1 MTALVARPLPQRRL
15 TGQRHALVAT
25 AHVRLMILMLMLAA
39 GFALVIGRIGM
50 LAFAAEPTSIQGP
63 VSGVGPRGDIL
74 DRNGEPLARTIEAW
88 TIGVHPGKL
97 LGDKQELA
105 AKLAAVLPGHDES
118 WYYAKL
124 TLPVSF
130 TYLERHAS
138 PALVNAVHAI
148 GEPGLAF
155 AREPERLYPQT
166 TMAAHV
172 LGYIG
177 PTGDDTRIMGRAGIE
192 RAFEDRLTSPST
204 RGTPV
209 MLSIDSRVQAAMES
223 ELGRAMIAFKA
234 RSATGV
240 VLDVHTG
247 EVMAMVS
254 LPVYNPNKLA
264 GTSSDALRN
273 NVTQSVYELGSTF
286 KPITMATAIESG
298 VVTSMA
304 KRYDATEPLHVGGF
318 TIHDDHAQKRFLDV
332 PEALIHSSNIVTA
345 RIADEVG
352 KDRMSAMFKAMG
364 FDTRPEIELREKQKP
379 IWPVFWART
388 TVMTTGYGHGIA
400 VTPLHLANAYAT
412 LVNGGIWRPTTLLK
426 VAPGKAPEGRRVL
439 SEATSARMRQLLRLV
454 VTQGTGRKGE
464 APGYRV
470 GGKTGTA
477 EVAGA
482 GGYSKKAN
490 VSTFAAAFPMD
501 APRYV
506 VIAMLDS
513 PVGNAEILW
522 SHHRRLD
529 RGSGRQPRDL
539 THRRDAGRDA
549 RQQPRRGRLG
559 AVAIALACARRE
571 PGGRRMKLAALT
583 GGAED
588 ATVTGFAI
596 DHRKVAPGTI
606 FGAFEGA
613 QVNGEDFIPAAVAGG
628 AIAVVARPEARVVGV
643 THIADANPRKRF
655 AGLAAR
661 YFAPFPETAVAVT
674 GTNGKTS
681 TVEMTRQ
688 LWRMTGFHAA
698 SIGTLGVTTAGDQV
712 STGLTTPDIVTFLSN
727 VAGLAREGVSHVAF
741 EASSHGLSQYRTEG
755 LPVRA
760 AAFTNL
766 SRDHLDYHGTMEAYF
781 EAKLRLFSEVVVD
794 GGAVVVWADDPHA
807 ARVIEDCGGAWP
819 SRADGRHAGR
829 DAEAGV
835 ARSDLA
841 GAGAG
846 HRGRGQGAQGDAAA
860 DRRLSGGQCV
870 DRSRAGHRD
879 RWRYRADAG
888 VARAAAASARAAG
901 ARGDRAERGAG
912 LCRLCAYARRAG
924 GSDRG
929 AEAACLGAAD
939 HGVRRGRGS
948 RPGQARAD
956 GRGRGGDVRQGLC
969 DRRQSALRGC
979 RRRSARW

>member
-1 MTALVARPLPQRRL
+1 MTALVARPQPQRRL

-25 AHVRLMILMLMLAA
+25 AHVRLMMLMLLLAA
-39 GFALVIGRIGM
+39 GFTLVIGRIVM
-50 LAFAAEPTSIQGP
+50 LGFVSEPASAQGL
-63 VSGVGPRGDIL
+63 VSGVMQRGDIL

-97 LGDKQELA
+97 LGDRRELA
-105 AKLAAVLPGHDES
+105 AKLAAIVPGHDES

-124 TLPVSF
+124 TLPVNF

-138 PALVNAVHAI
+138 PALVNAVHAL

-177 PTGDDTRIMGRAGIE
+177 PTGDDRRIMGRAGIE
-192 RAFEDRLTSPST
+192 RAFDDQLTSPST

-209 MLSIDSRVQAAMES
+209 SLSIDSRVQAAMES

-234 RSATGV
+234 KSATGI

-254 LPVYNPNKLA
+254 LPVYNPNKIA

-286 KPITMATAIESG
+286 KPITMATAIETG

-304 KRYDATEPLHVGGF
+304 RRFDATQPLHVGGF
-318 TIHDDHAQKRFLDV
+318 TIHDDHAQKRFLDI

-345 RIADEVG
+345 RIADEIG
-352 KDRMSAMFKAMG
+352 KDRMAAMFKAMG

-388 TVMTTGYGHGIA
+388 TVMTTAYGHGIA

-482 GGYSKKAN
+482 GGYSKKTN

-513 PVGNAEILW
+513 PIGNAE
-522 SHHRRLD
+522 SF
-529 RGSGRQPRDL
+529 GL
-539 THRRDAGRDA
+539 TTAAWTAAPVVSRVISRT
-549 RQQPRRGRLG
+549 G
-559 AVAIALACARRE
+559 A
-571 PGGRRMKLAALT
+571 M
-583 GGAED
+583 
-588 ATVTGFAI
+588 
-596 DHRKVAPGTI
+596 
-606 FGAFEGA
+606 
-613 QVNGEDFIPAAVAGG
+613 
-628 AIAVVARPEARVVGV
+628 
-643 THIADANPRKRF
+643 
-655 AGLAAR
+655 
-661 YFAPFPETAVAVT
+661 
-674 GTNGKTS
+674 
-681 TVEMTRQ
+681 
-688 LWRMTGFHAA
+688 
-698 SIGTLGVTTAGDQV
+698 LGVTPDNRRDVDV
-712 STGLTTPDIVTFLSN
+712 SEL
-727 VAGLAREGVSHVAF
+727 
-741 EASSHGLSQYRTEG
+741 
-755 LPVRA
+755 LP
-760 AAFTNL
+760 L
-766 SRDHLDYHGTMEAYF
+766 L
-781 EAKLRLFSEVVVD
+781 
-794 GGAVVVWADDPHA
+794 WHA
-807 ARVIEDCGGAWP
+807 PGENPA
-819 SRADGRHAGR
+819 
-829 DAEAGV
+829 DAE
-835 ARSDLA
+835 
-841 GAGAG
+841 
-846 HRGRGQGAQGDAAA
+846 
-860 DRRLSGGQCV
+860 
-870 DRSRAGHRD
+870 
-879 RWRYRADAG
+879 
-888 VARAAAASARAAG
+888 
-901 ARGDRAERGAG
+901 
-912 LCRLCAYARRAG
+912 
-924 GSDRG
+924 
-929 AEAACLGAAD
+929 
-939 HGVRRGRGS
+939 
-948 RPGQARAD
+948 
-956 GRGRGGDVRQGLC
+956 
-969 DRRQSALRGC
+969 
-979 RRRSARW
+979 